1 MKHTN
6 NLLLVLVIIIELGI
20 IIFLKQKNDYL
31 DNMHK
36 VVIGN
41 IMEHSFKLG
50 CLKGSDNNIFFCEEL
65 TRDFKI
71 NYIPNLELE

>member
-1 MKHTN
+1 MKYTN

-36 VVIGN
+36 IVISN

-50 CLKGSDNNIFFCEEL
+50 CLRGSDTNIFLCEQM
-65 TRDFKI
+65 TRDFKL
-71 NYIPNLELE
+71 NDIPNLELE